1 MNSLATLFFK
11 LSGREQTLLVVSL
24 WIVFLVCLVKLC
36 GSGMN
41 TYREWELV
49 DQLIEGHDV
58 ILNKE
63 EATNRALD
71 EKKEEQQVG
80 SYSLEDLQNEVD
92 NIMRKFF
99 QARQARLYSDDTKVF
114 EKHSQH
120 DVRVKLT
127 GVAWGDLKDFVKEFF
142 LDDRQKYIFFS
153 EVEIDPEYPKNK
165 SEVYNATFHISSVEF
180 SK

>member
-1 MNSLATLFFK
+1 MFLFKILRSLDVKSKPL
-11 LSGREQTLLVVSL
+11 TLLDCTIISSS
-24 WIVFLVCLVKLC
+24 IERPTI
-36 GSGMN
+36 GSTAG
-41 TYREWELV
+41 
-49 DQLIEGHDV
+49 
-58 ILNKE
+58 
-63 EATNRALD
+63 ALD
-71 EKKEEQQVG
+71 EKREEQQGV
-80 SYSLEDLQNEVD
+80 SYDLRLLQNEVD

-99 QARQARLYSDDTKVF
+99 QARQARLYTEDTKVF

-142 LDDRQKYIFFS
+142 LDDRNKYIFFS
-153 EVEIDPEYPKNK
+153 EVEIDPDYPKNK

>member
-1 MNSLATLFFK
+1 MNAITALFFK
-11 LSGREQTLLVVSL
+11 LSGREQTLLVFSL
-24 WIVFLVCLVKLC
+24 WVVFLVCLVLLF

-41 TYREWELV
+41 TLREWQTV
-49 DQLIEGHDV
+49 DQLIEGHDT
-58 ILNKE
+58 ILNQE
-63 EATNRALD
+63 QSINRALD
-71 EKKEEQQVG
+71 QKKEEQQGV
-80 SYSLEDLQNEVD
+80 SYDLRLLQNEVD

-99 QARQARLYSDDTKVF
+99 QARQARLYTEDTKVF

-142 LDDRQKYIFFS
+142 LDDRNKYIFFS
-153 EVEIDPEYPKNK
+153 EVEIDPDYPKNK

>member
-1 MNSLATLFFK
+1 MSSIATIFFK
-11 LSGREQTLLVVSL
+11 LSGREQTLLVFSL
-24 WIVFLVCLVKLC
+24 WVVFLVCLFKLF
-36 GSGMN
+36 GTGMN
-41 TYREWELV
+41 TNDEWDMV
-49 DQLIEGHDV
+49 DRQIEVHDT
-58 ILNKE
+58 ILGQEDSINK
-63 EATNRALD
+63 ALD
-71 EKKEEQQVG
+71 EKREEQQGV
-80 SYSLEDLQNEVD
+80 SYDLRLLQNEVD

-114 EKHSQH
+114 EKHSRH

-153 EVEIDPEYPKNK
+153 EVKIDPDYPKNK

>member
-1 MNSLATLFFK
+1 MSSIAAIFFK
-11 LSGREQTLLVVSL
+11 LSGREQTLLVFSL
-24 WIVFLVCLVKLC
+24 WVVFLVCLFKLF
-36 GSGMN
+36 GTGMN
-41 TYREWELV
+41 TYDEWDMV
-49 DQLIEGHDV
+49 ARQIEAHDT
-58 ILNKE
+58 ILGQEDSINK
-63 EATNRALD
+63 ALD
-71 EKKEEQQVG
+71 EKREEQQGV
-80 SYSLEDLQNEVD
+80 SYDLRLLQNEVD

-114 EKHSQH
+114 EKQSQH

-153 EVEIDPEYPKNK
+153 EVEIDPDYPKNK

>member
-1 MNSLATLFFK
+1 MNSITKLFFK
-11 LSGREQTLLVVSL
+11 LSGREQTLLVFSL
-24 WIVFLVCLVKLC
+24 WIILLVCLIKLF

-41 TYREWELV
+41 TFRDWQTV
-49 DQLIEGHDV
+49 AQLIESHDAV
-58 ILNKE
+58 LGQEESINK
-63 EATNRALD
+63 ALD
-71 EKKEEQQVG
+71 EKREEQQGV
-80 SYSLEDLQNEVD
+80 SYDLRLLQNEVD

-99 QARQARLYSDDTKVF
+99 QPRQARLFSEDTKVF

-127 GVAWGDLKDFVKEFF
+127 GVAWGDLQDFVKEFF

-153 EVEIDPEYPKNK
+153 EVEIDPNYPKNK

>member
-1 MNSLATLFFK
+1 MNSIAALFFK
-11 LSGREQTLLVVSL
+11 LSGREQTLLVFSL
-24 WIVFLVCLVKLC
+24 WVVFLVCLFKLF
-36 GSGMN
+36 GIGMN
-41 TYREWELV
+41 TYDEWDMV
-49 DQLIEGHDV
+49 DRQIEVHDT
-58 ILNKE
+58 ILGQEESINK
-63 EATNRALD
+63 ALD
-71 EKKEEQQVG
+71 EKREEQQGV
-80 SYSLEDLQNEVD
+80 SYDLRLLQNEVD

-153 EVEIDPEYPKNK
+153 EVKIDPDYPKNK